1 MPFDNLSDK
10 HFTPQEVVSV
20 ANYLDAIM
28 RILRPKASNLSPDE
42 RNSFGSVGETNKLII
57 NKVRDFYK
65 DHPNLASTD
74 VNWKEFLQD
83 FDDRTFLQGLV
94 KSLLTA
100 VQLADNTRI
109 AHDFDNYQASL
120 NDYDYCTFK
129 LRNNPEYE
137 VKVNELRQF
146 FNRTG
151 TKTDKGETPP
161 EA

>member
-1 MPFDNLSDK
+1 
-10 HFTPQEVVSV
+10 
-20 ANYLDAIM
+20 
-28 RILRPKASNLSPDE
+28 
-42 RNSFGSVGETNKLII
+42 
-57 NKVRDFYK
+57 
-65 DHPNLASTD
+65 
-74 VNWKEFLQD
+74 
-83 FDDRTFLQGLV
+83 LV